1 MYSRCVVYCPSALVR
16 VRAFPVTGACCS
28 LLFVLHIMIDELYPM
43 SISGQKF
50 TEWTRDS
57 PVIRFIHS
65 ATPAWVTYILIDCHY
80 RSVFSFCI
88 YILLYTYHVSD
99 RTLFFPKDLD
109 SNFRIVFK
117 IRVLLYMQRN
127 CTCWVLSWYC
137 KAYLIPDTVACMCYA
152 VFWRFDMIVFP
163 VLQWRL
169 ISIHRLI
176 RTPLE
181 ASFFQKDST
190 EYINVY
196 IYETMKPIFII
207 YNSLSYIQLVYLV
220 MNRANKRRI
229 NALLEYVDNR
239 YVEFMENIL
248 SAVK

>member
-1 MYSRCVVYCPSALVR
+1 MNCILCQSVVKN
-16 VRAFPVTGACCS
+16 
-28 LLFVLHIMIDELYPM
+28 LLSE
-43 SISGQKF
+43 
-50 TEWTRDS
+50 
-57 PVIRFIHS
+57 PVIALLS
-65 ATPAWVTYILIDCHY
+65 DSYIVQRRHELPTSWLTVIIEAY
-80 RSVFSFCI
+80 SFCI

-137 KAYLIPDTVACMCYA
+137 KSYLIPDTVECMCYA
-152 VFWRFDMIVFP
+152 VFWMFDMIVFP